1 MDLLQARQ
9 LAPSIP
15 AFLPDSYSK
24 IGSQETIHKLP
35 DWSQNNRKTWQELER
50 PRVMQQRKQR
60 PKQRIRQ
67 GFMHRRY
74 KNQRANPSRVMSLD
88 KALKKLSESER
99 NTQRPRS
106 ERQTRLK
113 SSQSQPSS
121 SGDKPQVVFFPT
133 GDNEPE
139 NGGCKDA
146 TSGGGGFNT
155 FGFMAFLLAG
165 FNAVS
170 VVSNNNNNRNNNNNN
185 RNNQNNNN
193 NFQTQESSVMGEQMV
208 GGRRK
213 RDSGLMDLINHP
225 SRPEHFN
232 RNVTTNN
239 KHVTLNDDQ
248 KAILNLGNVFMR
260 AWLRNKATDSKYCH
274 LKNIC
279 EANKLQE
286 EAVCTVD
293 EEKSVTKIFAEV
305 ATVGL
310 IRELGVK
317 AEYFDEYEEAGDVG
331 RAGVDCFSVYKDC
344 SSVDWGLMLALEQ
357 STFLPSSL
365 YDMLNKWM

>member
-1 MDLLQARQ
+1 
-9 LAPSIP
+9 
-15 AFLPDSYSK
+15 
-24 IGSQETIHKLP
+24 
-35 DWSQNNRKTWQELER
+35 
-50 PRVMQQRKQR
+50 MQQRKQR
-60 PKQRIRQ
+60 PRLRMRP
-67 GFMHRRY
+67 GYVRRRY
-74 KNQRANPSRVMSLD
+74 NNQRGKPSKMMSLD
-88 KALKKLSESER
+88 KALKKLNESER
-99 NTQRPRS
+99 KTQRPRS
-106 ERQTRLK
+106 ERQTRLR
-113 SSQSQPSS
+113 SSQSQPSAS
-121 SGDKPQVVFFPT
+121 VDKPQVVFFPT

-213 RDSGLMDLINHP
+213 RDSGLLDIINHP
-225 SRPEHFN
+225 SHSENFN
-232 RNVTTNN
+232 GNMTTNN
-239 KHVTLNDDQ
+239 KSVTLNEDQ
-248 KAILNLGNVFMR
+248 RAILDLGNVFMR
-260 AWLRNKATDSKYCH
+260 AWLRNKATDSKDCH

-279 EANKLQE
+279 EANKLE
-286 EAVCTVD
+286 EETVCTVN
-293 EEKSVTKIFAEV
+293 EEKSVAKIFSEV
-305 ATVGL
+305 ATIGL

-344 SSVDWGLMLALEQ
+344 SSIEWGLMIALEQ